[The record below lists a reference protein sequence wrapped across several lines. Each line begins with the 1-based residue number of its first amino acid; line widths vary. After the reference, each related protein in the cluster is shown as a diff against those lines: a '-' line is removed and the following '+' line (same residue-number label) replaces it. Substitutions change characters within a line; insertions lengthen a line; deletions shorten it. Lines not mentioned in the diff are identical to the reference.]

1 MQAIVKNPELGETNR
16 GYLAG
21 VLVAKFKLNNQ
32 ETFLAY
38 ELLPNKQAPE
48 AVALL
53 GVGPHENFY
62 RDLKR

>member
-21 VLVAKFKLNNQ
+21 VLVAKFKFNNQ
-32 ETFLAY
+32 ETYLAY
-38 ELLPNKQAPE
+38 DLLPNKQAPE

-53 GVGPHENFY
+53 GVGP
-62 RDLKR
+62 L

>member
-1 MQAIVKNPELGETNR
+1 MQAIVKNPELCETKR
-16 GYLAG
+16 GDLAG
-21 VLVAKFKLNNQ
+21 VLVVKFKLNNQ
-32 ETFLAY
+32 ETLLAY

-53 GVGPHENFY
+53 GVGPHENFH